1 MRISR
6 GMGFPGAP
14 AMARMTGN
22 STLPSPSQ
30 IRVHMRRRG
39 FAPRRSDPHAFM
51 ATQTAVEPHETND
64 EFNPFLSQQE
74 GFNTAADH
82 LGLEAGVRD
91 VLSMPDRE
99 LTVNVPVLMDDGSV
113 RVFTGYRVQH
123 NTLRGPSKGGIRF
136 SPDVN
141 LDEVRALAAWMTWK
155 CSVVDVPFG
164 GGKGGVICDPRTMSV
179 GEQERLTRRYTA
191 AILDIIGPDRD
202 VPAPDMNTNEQ
213 TMAWIMDTY
222 SMHERKTTTAV
233 VTGKPLSI
241 GGSRGRREATGRGV
255 MITANEALKMIGM
268 RPEDTRV
275 VVQGSGNVGGLG
287 AMLLHREGYKIISIS
302 DMYGVIVN
310 ERGLD
315 MPAVLNHLAQKRTL
329 EGFDGADYHTD
340 GKGQLEMDCDV
351 LVPAATENQITSA
364 NCERIQA
371 KLIVEGANG
380 PTTAFASKRLSERGI
395 TIVPDIL
402 ANAGGVTVSY
412 FEWVQDRMGYFWT
425 EEIVNSRLE
434 QIMVQSF
441 QEVRQTAE
449 KYGVDLRT
457 GAYILSIDR
466 VASVYRMRGI
476 FS

>member
-1 MRISR
+1 
-6 GMGFPGAP
+6 
-14 AMARMTGN
+14 
-22 STLPSPSQ
+22 
-30 IRVHMRRRG
+30 
-39 FAPRRSDPHAFM
+39 M
-51 ATQTAVEPHETND
+51 ATGSAVASHDPKND
-64 EFNPFLSQQE
+64 EFNPFLSMQD
-74 GFNTAADH
+74 GFDTAADH
-82 LGLEAGVRD
+82 LGLEGGVRD

-99 LTVNVPVLMDDGSV
+99 LTVNVPVLMDDGTV

-141 LDEVRALAAWMTWK
+141 VDEVRALAAWMTWK
-155 CSVVDVPFG
+155 CSVVNVPFG
-164 GGKGGVICDPRTMSV
+164 GGKGGVICDPRSMSN
-179 GEQERLTRRYTA
+179 GELERLTRRYTA

-202 VPAPDMNTNEQ
+202 VPAPDMNTNDQ

-222 SMHERKTTTAV
+222 SMHQRKTTTAV

-255 MITANEALKMIGM
+255 MISANEALKMIGM

-287 AMLLHREGYKIISIS
+287 AMLLHREGYKITSIS
-302 DMYGVIVN
+302 DMYGYLVN

-315 MPAVLNHLAQKRTL
+315 MPAVMAHLNANRTL
-329 EGFDGADYHTD
+329 EGYAEADYATD
-340 GKGQLEMDCDV
+340 GKAQLELDCDA

-364 NCERIQA
+364 NADKIKA

-380 PTTAFASKRLSERGI
+380 PTTAIASQMLAESGV

-441 QEVRQTAE
+441 GEVRQTAE
-449 KYGVDLRT
+449 KYKVDLRT

-466 VASVYRMRGI
+466 VASVYRMRGL

>member
-1 MRISR
+1 
-6 GMGFPGAP
+6 
-14 AMARMTGN
+14 
-22 STLPSPSQ
+22 
-30 IRVHMRRRG
+30 
-39 FAPRRSDPHAFM
+39 M
-51 ATQTAVEPHETND
+51 ATGSAVAADSHAKKD
-64 EFNPFLSQQE
+64 EFNPFLSMQQ
-74 GFNTAADH
+74 GFDTAADH
-82 LGLEAGVRD
+82 LGLEGGVRD

-99 LTVNVPVLMDDGSV
+99 LTVNVPVLMDDGTV
-113 RVFTGYRVQH
+113 QVFTGYRVQH
-123 NTLRGPSKGGIRF
+123 NMLRGPAKGGIRF
-136 SPDVN
+136 SPDVH

-155 CSVVDVPFG
+155 CSVVNVPFG
-164 GGKGGVICDPRTMSV
+164 GGKGGVICDPRKMSI

-202 VPAPDMNTNEQ
+202 VPAPDMNTNDQ

-222 SMHERKTTTAV
+222 SMHERRTSTAV

-241 GGSRGRREATGRGV
+241 GGSKGRREATGRGV
-255 MITANEALKMIGM
+255 MFSSNEALKMVGL

-287 AMLLHREGYKIISIS
+287 AMLLHREGYRIVSIS
-302 DMYGVIVN
+302 DMYGALIN

-315 MPAVLNHLAQKRTL
+315 MPAVLHHLNEKRTL
-329 EGFDGADYHTD
+329 EGFDGADYVLD
-340 GKGQLEMDCDV
+340 MGKAQLELDCEL
-351 LVPAATENQITSA
+351 LVPAATENQITSDNVNKIRA
-364 NCERIQA
+364 R
-371 KLIVEGANG
+371 LIVEGANG
-380 PTTAFASKRLSERGI
+380 PTTASASKTLSEAGV

-412 FEWVQDRMGYFWT
+412 FEWVQNRMGYYWT

-441 QEVRQTAE
+441 QEVRQTAD

-466 VASVYRMRGI
+466 VASVYRMRGL

>member
-1 MRISR
+1 
-6 GMGFPGAP
+6 
-14 AMARMTGN
+14 
-22 STLPSPSQ
+22 
-30 IRVHMRRRG
+30 
-39 FAPRRSDPHAFM
+39 M
-51 ATQTAVEPHETND
+51 ATGTAVAAHDPSND
-64 EFNPFLSQQE
+64 EFNPFLSMQD
-74 GFNTAADH
+74 GFDTAADH
-82 LGLEAGVRD
+82 LGLEGGVRD

-99 LTVNVPVLMDDGSV
+99 LTVNVPVLMDDGTV
-113 RVFTGYRVQH
+113 KVFTGYRVQH

-136 SPDVN
+136 SPEVN

-155 CSVVDVPFG
+155 CSVVNVPFG
-164 GGKGGVICDPRTMSV
+164 GGKGGVICDPRTMSS
-179 GEQERLTRRYTA
+179 GELERLTRRYTA
-191 AILDIIGPDRD
+191 AIIDIIGPDRD
-202 VPAPDMNTNEQ
+202 VPAPDMNTNDQ

-222 SMHERKTTTAV
+222 SMHQRKTTTAV

-255 MITANEALKMIGM
+255 MITANEALKMIGL

-287 AMLLHREGYKIISIS
+287 AMLLHREGYKITSIS
-302 DMYGVIVN
+302 DMYGYLVN
-310 ERGLD
+310 DRGLD
-315 MPAVLNHLAQKRTL
+315 MPAVLSHLNANRTL
-329 EGFDGADYHTD
+329 EGYAEADYATD
-340 GKGQLEMDCDV
+340 GKEQLEIDCDA

-364 NCERIQA
+364 NAERIKA

-380 PTTAFASKRLSERGI
+380 PTTAIASQMLAERGV

-441 QEVRQTAE
+441 DEVRVTSE
-449 KYGVDLRT
+449 KYKVDLRT
-457 GAYILSIDR
+457 AAYILSIDR

>member
-1 MRISR
+1 
-6 GMGFPGAP
+6 
-14 AMARMTGN
+14 MASG
-22 STLPSPSQ
+22 ST
-30 IRVHMRRRG
+30 
-39 FAPRRSDPHAFM
+39 
-51 ATQTAVEPHETND
+51 VEKHPTSD
-64 EFNPFLSQQE
+64 EFNPFLSMQK
-74 GFNTAADH
+74 GFDTAADH
-82 LGLEAGVRD
+82 LGLEGGVRD

-99 LTVNVPVLMDDGSV
+99 LTVNVPVLMDDGTV
-113 RVFTGYRVQH
+113 QVFTGHRVQH
-123 NTLRGPSKGGIRF
+123 NTLRGPSKGGIRY

-155 CSVVDVPFG
+155 CSVVNVPFG
-164 GGKGGVICDPRTMSV
+164 GGKGGVICDPRKMST
-179 GEQERLTRRYTA
+179 GEKERLTRRYTA
-191 AILDIIGPDRD
+191 AIMDILGPDRD

-213 TMAWIMDTY
+213 TMAWLMDTF

-255 MITANEALKMIGM
+255 MSTANEARKMIGL

-287 AMLLHREGYKIISIS
+287 AMLLHREGYKITSIS
-302 DMYGVIVN
+302 DMYGVLVN

-315 MPAVLNHLAQKRTL
+315 MPAVLHHLEQNRTL
-329 EGFDGADYHTD
+329 EGYAEGEYHTD
-340 GKGQLEMDCDV
+340 GEAQLEMDCEL
-351 LVPAATENQITSA
+351 LVPAATENQITSD
-364 NCERIQA
+364 NVDRIKA

-380 PTTAFASKRLSERGI
+380 PTTAIASASLSDRGV
-395 TIVPDIL
+395 TVVPDIL

-434 QIMVQSF
+434 QIMVQAFS
-441 QEVRQTAE
+441 EVRQTSE

-457 GAYILSIDR
+457 GAY
-466 VASVYRMRGI
+466 VYRMRGL